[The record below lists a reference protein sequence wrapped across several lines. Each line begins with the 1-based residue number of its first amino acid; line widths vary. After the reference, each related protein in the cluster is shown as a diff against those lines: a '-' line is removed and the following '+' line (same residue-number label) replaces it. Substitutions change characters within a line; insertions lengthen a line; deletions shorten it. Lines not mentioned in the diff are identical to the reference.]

1 MVNLVQ
7 KEASAFVKKFGPE
20 EKEEG
25 TSAGGGGVGTEDYV
39 DEVAD

>member
-7 KEASAFVKKFGPE
+7 EEASAFVKKFGPE

-25 TSAGGGGVGTEDYV
+25 TSAGGGDVGTDDDV
-39 DEVAD
+39 DEVAE